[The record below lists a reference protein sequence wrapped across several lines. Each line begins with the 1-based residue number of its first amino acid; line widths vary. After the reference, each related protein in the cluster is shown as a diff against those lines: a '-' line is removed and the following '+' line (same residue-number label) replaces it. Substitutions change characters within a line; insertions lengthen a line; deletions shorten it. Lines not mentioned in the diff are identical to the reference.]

1 MPDSES
7 CKESILSE
15 DYMDFISNWRR
26 NNFVDSISMQ
36 DSVCRTFLG
45 GNFHGIYL
53 PRIEGGR
60 RALNQL
66 PYFSVPKCYTLLDVE
81 AMNQA
86 GIIQIQNYPNLQ
98 LMGDGVIM
106 GIIDTGVDYTN
117 QIFRNLDGSTR
128 IINIWDQTVQDGNP
142 PDNFNYGTEYTK
154 EQIDEALKSENPFD
168 IVPSTDTNG
177 HGNFV
182 ASLACGGADV
192 ENRFVGAAPESEI
205 AVVKLKEAKQYLRE
219 FYFVDADAACYQEN
233 DIMAAVHYLVE
244 VSMMEMKPLVICLS
258 MGTNMGGHDGKSPL
272 SELLE
277 GLSNTSGV
285 VVALGTGNEADKRH
299 HYLGQLS
306 TEIQQEEIEVRVG
319 NNTRGFTMELWTEI
333 PNIFEVTIV
342 SPTGERVGRVPVR
355 QGDGFFTFVF
365 EQTDVYVLSRI
376 LVEGTSS
383 ELISLQFD
391 RPAAGIW
398 KVIVE
403 AVQLGSGRFHVWLP
417 VQEFLTG
424 EVYFL
429 RSNPDYTITE
439 PGNTVSAITSGYYNG
454 ADNSIAISS
463 GRGYTR
469 GERIKPDF
477 AAPGINV
484 TGLNAR
490 GQFTARSGSSIAT
503 AIAAGAGA
511 LMLEWLVVRRRAF
524 VDTVQIK
531 NLLIL
536 GTSRRPDLT
545 YPNREWGYGT
555 LDLYRTFEEIRRF

>member
-1 MPDSES
+1 MPDNET
-7 CKESILSE
+7 CREHILSE
-15 DYMDFISNWRR
+15 DYMDFIANIRR
-26 NNFVDSISMQ
+26 NTFVDSISME
-36 DSVCRTFLG
+36 DSVCKIFLG
-45 GNFHGIYL
+45 GNFNGVYL
-53 PRIEGGR
+53 KSQDRGR
-60 RALNQL
+60 RAINQF
-66 PYFSVPKCYTLLDVE
+66 PYFSVPKCYTLLDME

-86 GIIQIQNYPNLQ
+86 GIIQIQNSPNLQ
-98 LMGDGVIM
+98 LMGEGVIM
-106 GIIDTGVDYTN
+106 GIIDTGIDYTN
-117 QIFRNLDGSTR
+117 RIFRNLDGSTR
-128 IINIWDQTVQDGNP
+128 IMRIWDQTVQDGNS
-142 PDNFNYGTEYTK
+142 PDNFPYGTEYRR
-154 EQIDEALKSENPFD
+154 EQIDEALSSEEPEA
-168 IVPSTDTNG
+168 IVPSRDTNG
-177 HGNFV
+177 HGTFV

-192 ENRFVGAAPESEI
+192 ENRFIGAAPEAEI
-205 AVVKLKEAKQYLRE
+205 AVVKLKEAKQYLRD
-219 FYFVDADAACYQEN
+219 FYYVDADAACYQEN
-233 DIMAAVHYLVE
+233 DIMAAIHYLLHLSIME
-244 VSMMEMKPLVICLS
+244 VMPLVICLPL
-258 MGTNMGGHDGKSPL
+258 GTNMGGHNGTSPL

-277 GLSNTSGV
+277 ITSNTSGIL
-285 VVALGTGNEADKRH
+285 VALGTGNEADKRH

-306 TEIQQEEIEVRVG
+306 DNIEQEEIEVRVG
-319 NNTRGFTMELWTEI
+319 NNTRGFTMEIWTEI
-333 PNIFEVTIV
+333 PNILEVTIV

-355 QGDGFFTFVF
+355 QGSGLFTFVF
-365 EQTDVYVLSRI
+365 EQTDVFVVSRI
-376 LVEGTSS
+376 LVEGTSA

-417 VQEFLTG
+417 IQEFLTG

-439 PGNTVSAITSGYYNG
+439 PGNTVSAITTGYYNG

-490 GQFTARSGSSIAT
+490 GQFTARSGSSVAT
-503 AIAAGAGA
+503 AIASGAGA

-536 GTSRRPDLT
+536 GTNRRPNVP

-555 LDLYRTFEEIRRF
+555 LDLYQTFEEIRRF